1 MLKQK
6 ANLAAFSLYLV
17 EIIILGLAFYASFII
32 RDFYFSDNFGRLI
45 PFKQYLWLIEIILP
59 VWSAFLSYFKL
70 YESQRTKSFWKEAW
84 KIAKVSF
91 WGTLLL
97 MAIVFSFKADY
108 ISRFFVVLF
117 GCISFFFLFIERL
130 VLRMMLRSAR
140 KKGYNFRNILVV
152 GTGRRAR
159 EIAEVLS
166 KNKHWGLKL
175 IGFVSDNSETKLEK
189 LGKSPILGHIIDLPQ
204 MLQRHVVDELIFA
217 VSRKKLEELEEIF
230 LLCEEQGIRTRVAV
244 NFFPH
249 MIAKVHLDDLYG
261 IPLLTFSTTPY
272 NEGLLM
278 AKRLFDII
286 IASVLLVVLFPLMA
300 LISLLIKVTSDG
312 PIFFRQTRVG
322 LNGRKFTLYKFRSM
336 LKNAE
341 DLKSQVEHLNEMA
354 GPVFKIKNDPRTTWI
369 GRLLRRTSLDE
380 FPQLYNV
387 LRGDMSIVGP
397 RPPLPEEVA
406 QYERWQRRRLSMK
419 PGLTCLWQIN
429 GRNKITDF
437 KKWMELDLHYID
449 NWSLKLDFKIFFKT
463 ILVVLAGR
471 GAS

>member
-6 ANLAAFSLYLV
+6 AKLVAFSVYLT
-17 EIIILGLAFYASFII
+17 EIVLLLSGFYTAFIV
-32 RDFYFSDNFGRLI
+32 RDFYFSETYGHLI
-45 PFKQYLWLIEIILP
+45 SFQRHLWLIYIIFPL
-59 VWSAFLSYFKL
+59 WSALFYYFRL
-70 YESQRTKSFWKEAW
+70 YESQRTKSFWREAW
-84 KIAKVSF
+84 TIAKVSF
-91 WGTLLL
+91 WGTSLL
-97 MAIVFSFKADY
+97 MAVVFAFKADY
-108 ISRFFVVLF
+108 ISRLF
-117 GCISFFFLFIERL
+117 IISFGVISFLFLFFERL
-130 VLRMMLRSAR
+130 FLRTMLRSAR
-140 KKGYNFRNILVV
+140 KKGYNYRNILVV

-159 EIAEVLS
+159 ELAEVLS
-166 KNKHWGLKL
+166 QNKHWGLRL
-175 IGFVSDNSETKLEK
+175 IGFVSDNPEAKLEK
-189 LGKSPILGHIIDLPQ
+189 VGKSPVLGHVSELPQ
-204 MLQRHVVDELIFA
+204 MLQRHIVDELIFA
-217 VSRKKLEELEEIF
+217 VSRKRLEELEELF

-249 MIAKVHLDDLYG
+249 MIAKVHLEDLYG

-278 AKRLFDII
+278 AKRFFDII
-286 IASVLLVVLFPLMA
+286 IASVLLAVLFPVMA
-300 LISLLIKVTSDG
+300 LVSLLIKVTSEG

-322 LNGRKFTLYKFRSM
+322 LNGRHFTLYKFRSM

-341 DLKSQVEHLNEMA
+341 EMKSSIEHLNEMA
-354 GPVFKIKNDPRTTWI
+354 GPVFKIKDDPRTTWI
-369 GRLLRRTSLDE
+369 GRLLRKTSLDE

-406 QYERWQRRRLSMK
+406 KYERWQRRRLSMK
-419 PGLTCLWQIN
+419 PGITCLWQIN

-449 NWSLKLDFKIFFKT
+449 NWSLKLDLKIFIKT
-463 ILVVLAGR
+463 IFVVLAGR